1 MAHTGKIA
9 RLPKTLRDAVNLAL
23 QDGAPARRIIQLI
36 TEAKGHGAKNGDQT
50 EIQIPNEQN
59 VTNWLQ
65 GGYKDWLAEN
75 SRLADMQQK
84 REFALRIVQENEGGK
99 IHEAGLNLAASQIFE
114 LLQDFDVST
123 LKEQLAEDPENYSK
137 VVSALARISKEA
149 LGFEKYRAA
158 VKEVLNSTEIKKLR
172 DTKAELGDADR
183 KAIVA
188 KVDEILGLK

>member
-1 MAHTGKIA
+1 MARTGKIA

-23 QDGAPARRIIQLI
+23 QDGAPARRIIQII
-36 TEAKGHGAKNGDQT
+36 TDAKKHGATNGDGT
-50 EIQIPNEQN
+50 EILIPNEQN
-59 VTNWLQ
+59 VTNWLE
-65 GGYKDWLAEN
+65 GGYKDWQAEN
-75 SRLADMQQK
+75 ERLRDMQAK

-149 LGFEKYRAA
+149 LGFEKYRQLVTEQKRKIEEALNTAKTKGGLTPETLQTIEQAA
-158 VKEVLNSTEIKKLR
+158 AML
-172 DTKAELGDADR
+172 
-183 KAIVA
+183 
-188 KVDEILGLK
+188 